1 MYHDGMPRRTQITLT
16 EEQYARMLALS
27 EETGVSMS
35 ELIRRALDRTYAA
48 RGEAALEES
57 FGAWRG
63 RSLDG
68 EAYVDGMR
76 RGMAERDR
84 THGRTG

>member
-1 MYHDGMPRRTQITLT
+1 MARRTQITLT

-35 ELIRRALDRTYAA
+35 ELIRRALDRTYRAHGTA
-48 RGEAALEES
+48 SLDAS

-63 RSLDG
+63 RRFDG
-68 EAYVDGMR
+68 EAYVESLR
-76 RGMAERDR
+76 RGMAERER
-84 THGRTG
+84 SHGRAG